1 MIIQICVGS
10 SCHLKGS
17 QEIVKLF
24 QTAIEEN
31 KLDYYVT
38 LAGSFC
44 TGKCNRE
51 GVTVSIDDTVHTGI
65 TEENFNQFFED
76 HVLKLISEERRKR
89 RKNLEVKN

>member
-17 QEIVKLF
+17 EALVGLF
-24 QTAIEEN
+24 QTAIAEN
-31 KLDYYVT
+31 KLDGDIT

-51 GVTVSIDDTVHTGI
+51 GVTITVDDTVYTGI
-65 TEENFNQFFED
+65 TPENFNTFFND
-76 HVLKLISEERRKR
+76 KVLAELKKEG
-89 RKNLEVKN
+89 V